1 MPPSL
6 LHRPGRE
13 EGRSCVDGRSVGVS
27 PCGAPRGLAAG
38 LGRSVRDPCD
48 ARAFER
54 WTIGEQRRRL
64 DIATCR
70 GDELPEPAAID
81 LAQYVSFLAV
91 Q

>member
-1 MPPSL
+1 MSTW
-6 LHRPGRE
+6 RGGWERRTRRRIR
-13 EGRSCVDGRSVGVS
+13 GRSKRPVALGSLPIGTVRTAVATSLEDFGR
-27 PCGAPRGLAAG
+27 
-38 LGRSVRDPCD
+38 